1 MKRKQQGNL
10 YDKILKENI
19 DAVIPALMQK
29 LLHIDAVRT
38 ENLPGQLQHTKER
51 EPDALKLVI
60 DRTGQTFILHIEFQV
75 KDEPQMVFR
84 MADYAVMLGREY
96 ERIDDFRQY
105 VIHLGNKKPTMK
117 TTKRIGKNLFEY
129 DLLWIRDIDY
139 NQFVRAENPGEVL
152 MSILANFGQTSQ
164 EQVIVEIVTRL
175 EQTIPDDLTLGKHL
189 NQLRVL
195 GHLRNLEAIIDTV
208 MLRAS
213 DFFKEERDPL
223 FKRGLER
230 GLERGIE
237 RAQKIKKDLVK
248 NLLLMSDMSHE
259 QIAKIVEITEE
270 EVGLIAKRIKK

>member
-1 MKRKQQGNL
+1 M

-29 LLHIDAVRT
+29 LLRIDAVRT

-96 ERIDDFRQY
+96 ETVDDFRQY
-105 VIHLGNKKPTMK
+105 VIHLGSKKPTMK
-117 TTKRIGKNLFEY
+117 ITKRIGKNLFEY
-129 DLLWIRDIDY
+129 DLLWIRDVDY
-139 NQFVRAENPGEVL
+139 TQFVRAESPGEVL
-152 MSILANFGQTSQ
+152 MGILADFGQTPK
-164 EQVIVEIVTRL
+164 EQVIVEIITRL
-175 EQTIPDDLTLGKHL
+175 ERTIPDDLTLGKHL

-195 GHLRNLEAIIDTV
+195 GHLRNLEALIDTV

-230 GLERGIE
+230 GLER
-237 RAQKIKKDLVK
+237 AQKIKKDLVR
-248 NLLLMSDMSHE
+248 NLLIMSDM
-259 QIAKIVEITEE
+259 T
-270 EVGLIAKRIKK
+270 